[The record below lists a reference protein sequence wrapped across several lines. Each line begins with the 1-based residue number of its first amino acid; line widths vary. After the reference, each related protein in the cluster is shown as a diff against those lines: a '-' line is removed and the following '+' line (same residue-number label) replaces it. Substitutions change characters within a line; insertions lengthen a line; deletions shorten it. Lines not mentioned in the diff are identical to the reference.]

1 MQDLRTLSRCWPLN
15 MVSTYRDLRQ
25 VQQSHEDGEQVQVL
39 EDAEQVQALGDG
51 DQVQAL

>member
-1 MQDLRTLSRCWPLN
+1 MN

-25 VQQSHEDGEQVQVL
+25 VQQSPEDGEQVQVL